1 MIKLYTTH
9 CPKCAVLETKLQQK
23 NIAYE
28 TIDDTEKMIRMGMK
42 SAPMLEVDNK
52 LMGFAEA
59 VQYVNGR

>member
-9 CPKCAVLETKLQQK
+9 CPKCAVLEKKLQQK

-28 TIDDTEKMIRMGMK
+28 TIDDTEKMIQMGMR

-52 LMGFAEA
+52 LMNFAEA
-59 VQYVNGR
+59 VQYVNER

>member
-9 CPKCAVLETKLQQK
+9 CPKCAVLEKKLQQK

-28 TIDDTEKMIRMGMK
+28 TIDDTEKMIQMGMR

-52 LMGFAEA
+52 LMNFTEA
-59 VQYVNGR
+59 VQYVNER

>member
-9 CPKCAVLETKLQQK
+9 CPKCAVLEKKLQQK

-28 TIDDTEKMIRMGMK
+28 TIDDREKMIQMGMR

-52 LMGFAEA
+52 LMNFTEA
-59 VQYVNGR
+59 VQYVNER